1 MSTKNETNLKKLAK
15 TSLLMNFVK
24 KNDAKWNH
32 QQWLDLLAELKVKGY
47 NPLDPD
53 KVGLLLEEKKAL
65 YLSKK

>member
-15 TSLLMNFVK
+15 SPLLMNFVK

-32 QQWLDLLAELKVKGY
+32 QQWIDLLAELEAKGY
-47 NPLDPD
+47 RPIDSD
-53 KVGLLLEEKKAL
+53 KVGLLLEEKKKV